1 MELDPISSL
10 LAAHKG
16 LRGQILVELK
26 RSQPLT
32 VRQLSDLHGVTSTAV
47 RRHLKELEA
56 EHLVVYQ
63 REQRGQGA
71 PTFAYRL
78 TAAGEDLFP
87 KRYEEALTAVLQFV
101 ERSGGREAVRQFF
114 AERFGMEAD
123 KLKAQLQ
130 SAGLTER
137 LAAVRDL
144 LSRQGFMPELSTEGD
159 AVRISEHNCAVHAV
173 AERFPEVCHEEL
185 RFLEDVLGTRV
196 ERQSHIVSG
205 CNSCE
210 YTVSSSGEPVQLTR
224 APTPTPEAPSQ
235 ERG

>member
-1 MELDPISSL
+1 MSPA

-32 VRQLSDLHGVTSTAV
+32 VRQLAEHHGVTATAV

-56 EHLVVYQ
+56 EQLVVYQ

-78 TAAGEDLFP
+78 TAAGEDVFP

-114 AERFGMEAD
+114 AERFGEVAE
-123 KLKAQLQ
+123 KLKPELADATLEQ
-130 SAGLTER
+130 R
-137 LAAVRDL
+137 LAAVAEL
-144 LSRQGFMPELSTEGD
+144 LSQQGFMAEWSADQGR
-159 AVRISEHNCAVHAV
+159 VRIAEHNCAVHAV
-173 AERFPEVCHEEL
+173 AARFPEVCHEEL
-185 RFLEDVLGTRV
+185 LFLQDVLGTPV
-196 ERQSHIVSG
+196 ERKQHILSG
-205 CNSCE
+205 CNACE
-210 YTVSSSGEPVQLTR
+210 YTVEPECPISITGIAARPRREQ
-224 APTPTPEAPSQ
+224 A
-235 ERG
+235 